1 MTRRPPHGP
10 GADVSGRNDTTLERR
25 RGGGSRGSGRHRP
38 ADSITRGPPSGRPA
52 GRPGILHLMLDH
64 RVGPARIMA
73 GRDRRRRRR
82 RASVATRGVSLRAW
96 FGVPLTGT
104 AQVIAGCTVAAR
116 GQGSGVV
123 HGMRVPPPSVTSMTG
138 PQTPVVTVILSA
150 VACACRTVLL
160 TASRT
165 TARVCPANP
174 RAAGRSARTSRC
186 RSAGRCRRSG
196 RR

>member
-104 AQVIAGCTVAAR
+104 AQVIAGCTVAVQGHADLKQPADDVLVQVPGDPIPV
-116 GQGSGVV
+116 GQ
-123 HGMRVPPPSVTSMTG
+123 HIR
-138 PQTPVVTVILSA
+138 VVTRPPVTDAPQGQPGLPR
-150 VACACRTVLL
+150 RTRPAGPGPV
-160 TASRT
+160 RRR
-165 TARVCPANP
+165 RVD
-174 RAAGRSARTSRC
+174 S
-186 RSAGRCRRSG
+186 
-196 RR
+196 